1 MSLVAGL
8 AGALAFGGVASAAP
22 HGDALGGSG
31 SSLQIA
37 AAYGLGPSVSQE
49 EMALPA
55 GSGINNL
62 IVALANILPGA
73 GPDPR
78 INAIGT
84 ESVGDRILANDAAE
98 GANVSLR
105 FLCPDRLYHSD
116 TAWSNHTN
124 ANCDQG
130 GTALLP
136 NDTVPTTIFVRFGPT
151 PPTSP
156 PPGGT
161 PIPMPCG
168 ATALSFYTSSVMN
181 SVPNSTHTSNGV
193 IH

>member
-22 HGDALGGSG
+22 HGDTAGN
-31 SSLQIA
+31 SLQIA

-62 IVALANILPGA
+62 ITALANILPGA
-73 GPDPR
+73 GPDLR

-84 ESVGDRILANDAAE
+84 ESVGDRILARDAAE
-98 GANVSLR
+98 GADMSLR

-130 GTALLP
+130 GAALLP
-136 NDTVPTTIFVRFGPT
+136 NDTVPTTIFARFGPT

-161 PIPMPCG
+161 PIPTPCG

-181 SVPNSTHTSNGV
+181 SVPGNTHMSNSV

>member
-8 AGALAFGGVASAAP
+8 AGALGFAGVASAAP
-22 HGDALGGSG
+22 HGDAPGASG
-31 SSLQIA
+31 SPLQIA
-37 AAYGLGPSVSQE
+37 AAYGLGPSVSYE
-49 EMALPA
+49 EMATPA

-62 IVALANILPGA
+62 IAALANVLPSA
-73 GPDPR
+73 GPDLR
-78 INAIGT
+78 INPYGN
-84 ESVGDRILANDAAE
+84 ESVGDRFLASAAAE
-98 GANVSLR
+98 GANTSLR

-130 GTALLP
+130 GADLLP
-136 NDTVPTTIFVRFGPT
+136 HDTLPTAIFVKLGPT
-151 PPTSP
+151 PPSSP

-168 ATALSFYTSSVMN
+168 ATAMSFFTSSVMN
-181 SVPNSTHTSNGV
+181 SVPNNTRTSNTT